1 MRKLISE
8 LVPASDYIALQKQHP
23 SFKDSN
29 KVSKTAKLNLT
40 KLLAEA
46 MRLEGKSKSN
56 LASPSKSRRVKIAR
70 CLSYKKVDT
79 S

>member
-8 LVPASDYIALQKQHP
+8 LVPSSDHIALQKQYP
-23 SFKDSN
+23 SFKDLK

-46 MRLEGKSKSN
+46 MRLDGKFKSN
-56 LASPSKSRRVKIAR
+56 LASPSKSRRAKIAC